1 MKTAVIYSRVSSSG
15 YLSNRQ
21 DTSRQV
27 EDLKKY
33 ANYAN
38 LDVVKVYEEH
48 ISGAS
53 TNKPVLFE
61 TIDYCKRE
69 HVDMVLVSE
78 LSRLGRNAF
87 EVLATIKEMV
97 DNKINLYM
105 QKEQLTLLDDNG
117 ESTLFAPVMIAT
129 LSTCAQLERENI
141 KFRLQSGRQKYI
153 NQGGR
158 LGRKVGSIKRK
169 EQKADEYKD
178 IISFLKRGYS
188 IRVTAKLSNKS
199 TSTVQRIK
207 KEFRL

>member
-15 YLSNRQ
+15 YQSNRQ

-38 LDVVKVYEEH
+38 LDVVKVFEEH

-61 TIDYCKRE
+61 TIDYCKHE

-97 DNKINLYM
+97 DNKINLYI
-105 QKEQLTLLDDNG
+105 QKEQLNLLDCEG
-117 ESTLFAPVMIAT
+117 KPTIFAPIMIAT
-129 LSTCAQLERENI
+129 LSTCAELERENI

-158 LGRKVGSIKRK
+158 LGRKVGSTKTR
-169 EQKADEYKD
+169 EQKSEEYKD
-178 IISFLKRGYS
+178 VISYLKKGYS
-188 IRVTAKLSNKS
+188 IRITAKLSGKS
-199 TSTVQRIK
+199 ISTVQRVR
-207 KEFRL
+207 KEFI

>member
-15 YLSNRQ
+15 YQSNRQ

-38 LDVVKVYEEH
+38 LDVVKVFEEH

-153 NQGGR
+153 NEGGR
-158 LGRKVGSIKRK
+158 LGRKVGSTKTR
-169 EQKADEYKD
+169 EQKSEEYKD
-178 IISFLKRGYS
+178 VISYLRKGYS
-188 IRVTAKLSNKS
+188 IRITAKLSGKS
-199 TSTVQRIK
+199 VSTVQRVR
-207 KEFRL
+207 KEFI